1 MEGKDFVIWVFAA
14 IMVLSPMAMAAS
26 TKPYRGE
33 ALATAP
39 ANAPATSGTNSTTAA
54 TPKP

>member
-1 MEGKDFVIWVFAA
+1 MEGKDFIIWVFAA
-14 IMVLSPMAMAAS
+14 IMVLSPMAIAAS

-39 ANAPATSGTNSTTAA
+39 ANAPSPSSTSSATAT